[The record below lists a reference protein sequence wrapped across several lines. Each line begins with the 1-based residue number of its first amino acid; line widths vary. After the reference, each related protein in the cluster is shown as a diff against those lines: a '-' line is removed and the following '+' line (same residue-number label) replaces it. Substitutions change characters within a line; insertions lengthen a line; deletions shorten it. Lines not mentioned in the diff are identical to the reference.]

1 MALLADLWRGISR
14 SNSAIAGLLI
24 IGLVVTVA
32 LIAPLIAPYDP
43 VATDLRSRLQP
54 ASWEHLL
61 GTDQLGRDIFSRLL
75 YGARL
80 SLLLSLGAVALGAAS
95 GVAVGVVVGY
105 VGGWLDNI
113 FMRFIDILLAFR
125 LLLLAITI
133 MAILGPSLMN
143 TVIAIGLSLF
153 ASFARLARAEALQA
167 KSKEYVESARAL
179 GVGSARI
186 MFRYVLPNIIAPLII
201 LATLTLG
208 TAILAES
215 ALSFLGL
222 GPSPPTPSW
231 GLMVKEGLDQLRD
244 AWWTS
249 TIPGLAIFVIVLGF
263 NLLGD
268 GLRDTLDPRL
278 RGVD

>member
-133 MAILGPSLMN
+133 MAILGPSLVN

>member
-1 MALLADLWRGISR
+1 MFGLFIIFVVLLLAVL
-14 SNSAIAGLLI
+14 
-24 IGLVVTVA
+24 
-32 LIAPLIAPYDP
+32 APVLAPYDP
-43 VATDLRSRLQP
+43 VDTNLRARLQP
-54 ASWEHLL
+54 PSAEHLL
-61 GTDQLGRDIFSRLL
+61 GTDQLGRDILSRVL

-80 SLLLSLGAVALGAAS
+80 SLLLALGAVALGAVS
-95 GVAVGVVVGY
+95 GMIAGLVVGY
-105 VGGWLDNI
+105 IGGWLDNI

-143 TVIAIGLSLF
+143 TMIAIGLSLF
-153 ASFARLARAEALQA
+153 AVFARVTRAETL
-167 KSKEYVESARAL
+167 KGKTREYVEGARAL
-179 GVGSARI
+179 GAGSARI
-186 MFRYVLPNIIAPLII
+186 MLGYILPNIISPLIV
-201 LATLTLG
+201 LSTLTLG

-231 GLMVKEGLDQLRD
+231 GLMVKEGLSQLRD

-249 TIPGLAIFVIVLGF
+249 TIPGLAILLIVLGF

-268 GLRDTLDPRL
+268 GLRDALDPRM

>member
-1 MALLADLWRGISR
+1 MSLLTDLWRGISR
-14 SNSAIAGLLI
+14 SKSAIAGLII
-24 IGLVVTVA
+24 IGFVVSVA
-32 LIAPLIAPYDP
+32 IVAPLIAPYDP
-43 VATDLRSRLQP
+43 VSTDLRSRLQP

-61 GTDQLGRDIFSRLL
+61 GTDQLGRDILSRLL

-95 GVAVGVVVGY
+95 GVAVGLVVGY
-105 VGGWLDNI
+105 FGGWLDSI

-133 MAILGPSLMN
+133 MAILGPSLTN

-167 KSKEYVESARAL
+167 KTKEYVESARAL
-179 GVGSARI
+179 GVGSTRI
-186 MFRYVLPNIIAPLII
+186 MFRYLLPNIIAPLII

>member
-1 MALLADLWRGISR
+1 MALFADLWRSISR
-14 SNSAIAGLLI
+14 STSAVAGLII
-24 IGLVVTVA
+24 IGLVAAVA
-32 LIAPLIAPYDP
+32 ILAPLIAPYDP
-43 VATDLRSRLQP
+43 VATDLRARLQP
-54 ASWEHLL
+54 SSWEHLL

-105 VGGWLDNI
+105 VGGWLDSI

-167 KSKEYVESARAL
+167 KTKEYVESARAL
-179 GVGSARI
+179 GVGSTRI
-186 MFRYVLPNIIAPLII
+186 MFRYLLPNIIAPLII